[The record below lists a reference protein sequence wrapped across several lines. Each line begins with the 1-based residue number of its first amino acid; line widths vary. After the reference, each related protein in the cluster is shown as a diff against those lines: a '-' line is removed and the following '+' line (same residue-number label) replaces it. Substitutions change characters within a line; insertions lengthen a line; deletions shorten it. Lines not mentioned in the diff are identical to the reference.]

1 MEIPTKY
8 IFPRGLARGMVV
20 DLWSPSRGGKNKNNK
35 KRKGGGQEMYTNIYR
50 REVLPGR
57 RRLLVLYVDV
67 DVHIFN
73 IKNRVERGVELKFSP
88 VGC

>member
-1 MEIPTKY
+1 MWSGEGDGVQYIMESS
-8 IFPRGLARGMVV
+8 PRGKKPKTTKNGKGKARKCISTYIGEKSYPVGRPHARVV
-20 DLWSPSRGGKNKNNK
+20 
-35 KRKGGGQEMYTNIYR
+35 
-50 REVLPGR
+50 
-57 RRLLVLYVDV
+57 VDV

>member
-1 MEIPTKY
+1 
-8 IFPRGLARGMVV
+8 
-20 DLWSPSRGGKNKNNK
+20 
-35 KRKGGGQEMYTNIYR
+35 MYTNIYR
-50 REVLPGR
+50 REVLPTR
-57 RRLLVLYVDV
+57 PPSSARVVVDV

>member
-1 MEIPTKY
+1 MVW
-8 IFPRGLARGMVV
+8 RGGWLGV
-20 DLWSPSRGGKNKNNK
+20 DLWSPHRGGKNKEQQKNGK
-35 KRKGGGQEMYTNIYR
+35 GKARKCIPTYIGEKSY
-50 REVLPGR
+50 PAGR
-57 RRLLVLYVDV
+57 PHARVVVVDV